1 MAKHKSKDLRVKTN
15 DELKEQIKLLRKEQF
30 NLRFQVSNGQNEN
43 PARFKQIRKEI
54 ACIKTILNN
63 VVLTK
68 GWGLNYMP
76 KRILTGKV
84 TSNKSD
90 KTITVLVER
99 KIMHPMYKK
108 FVTKS
113 KKFSVHDSENKFNIG
128 DIVNIKECNPISKNK
143 RFEVIY

>member
-1 MAKHKSKDLRVKTN
+1 
-15 DELKEQIKLLRKEQF
+15 
-30 NLRFQVSNGQNEN
+30 
-43 PARFKQIRKEI
+43 
-54 ACIKTILNN
+54 
-63 VVLTK
+63 
-68 GWGLNYMP
+68 MP

-90 KTITVLVER
+90 KTVSVVVER

-113 KKFSVHDSENKFNIG
+113 KKFAAHDSENKCNVG
-128 DIVNIKECNPISKNK
+128 DVVNIRECSPISKNK

>member
-1 MAKHKSKDLRVKTN
+1 
-15 DELKEQIKLLRKEQF
+15 
-30 NLRFQVSNGQNEN
+30 
-43 PARFKQIRKEI
+43 
-54 ACIKTILNN
+54 
-63 VVLTK
+63 
-68 GWGLNYMP
+68 MP

-84 TSNKSD
+84 TSNKAD

-113 KKFSVHDSENKFNIG
+113 KKFAAHDNENKFKVG
-128 DIVNIKECNPISKNK
+128 DVVNIRECIPISKNK

>member
-1 MAKHKSKDLRVKTN
+1 
-15 DELKEQIKLLRKEQF
+15 
-30 NLRFQVSNGQNEN
+30 
-43 PARFKQIRKEI
+43 
-54 ACIKTILNN
+54 
-63 VVLTK
+63 
-68 GWGLNYMP
+68 MP

-113 KKFSVHDSENKFNIG
+113 KKFAVHDRENKFNIG
-128 DIVNIKECNPISKNK
+128 DIVSIRECNPISKNK

>member
-1 MAKHKSKDLRVKTN
+1 
-15 DELKEQIKLLRKEQF
+15 
-30 NLRFQVSNGQNEN
+30 
-43 PARFKQIRKEI
+43 
-54 ACIKTILNN
+54 
-63 VVLTK
+63 
-68 GWGLNYMP
+68 MP

-90 KTITVLVER
+90 KTITVIVER

-113 KKFSVHDSENKFNIG
+113 KKFSAHDSENKSNIG
-128 DIVNIKECNPISKNK
+128 DVVNIRECTPISKNK

>member
-1 MAKHKSKDLRVKTN
+1 
-15 DELKEQIKLLRKEQF
+15 
-30 NLRFQVSNGQNEN
+30 
-43 PARFKQIRKEI
+43 
-54 ACIKTILNN
+54 
-63 VVLTK
+63 
-68 GWGLNYMP
+68 MP

-113 KKFSVHDSENKFNIG
+113 KKFSAHDVQNKFNIG
-128 DIVNIKECNPISKNK
+128 DIVNIRECTPISKNK
-143 RFEVIY
+143 RFEVVY